1 MPDEIGYGLCLA
13 ALLICGIYF
22 VAVGI
27 TNRAMGKVVIVKED
41 SDDDTLDRY
50 VRYRNIQHFCLI
62 GANLLLFAIGLFIV
76 VQ

>member
-1 MPDEIGYGLCLA
+1 MPEAIGYGLCLA

-27 TNRAMGKVVIVKED
+27 TNSAMDKVVIVKED
-41 SDDDTLDRY
+41 SADETIDSY

-62 GANLLLFAIGLFIV
+62 GANLLLFATRLYIIA
-76 VQ
+76 Q